1 MYFLFIFILLTSKE
15 LKFEFTLKNR
25 KKNLETYFSLD
36 KYIFEV
42 KSNSEDRQCI
52 ELCLDDINLKKK
64 CYNLVIENGSFH
76 IWINQNKIN
85 NTLIIPTSDL
95 EQNIIYKNGNVKGKS
110 SKEIFYINNY
120 NLGNLNFLISDS
132 LPKKY
137 ENYDGMI
144 GLGYLTNTNEEYIFS
159 FIQQLYNNQ
168 IIYHRIFTQ
177 SFLSSDKGEISFGEI
192 PKKIISDYKNYG
204 RCKAIEEIILNG
216 KKMKNNK
223 WQCNIIGVFYGRK
236 FYPNS
241 LETKING
248 TVSFFSYR
256 KRSLIPKKA
265 FEYFEKTYFLELI
278 KYNFCRIEKIKRYES
293 FICKKNMLFD
303 IDFNFVFGDW
313 IMHFPAEKMFIKY
326 NENEIQFIFSHKEN
340 HEEWTLGKTIVKQFI
355 MVYDL
360 DNNEIGFY
368 NENNVMI
375 NNNFIPQ
382 PPNVIQKNL
391 NNNNDVNKHFEK
403 EFLKRK
409 ILFFS
414 FIFIVNII
422 VFAMFCKKKKKKR
435 NNAIP
440 LIKKNFSELNEMD
453 L

>member
-25 KKNLETYFSLD
+25 KKNLESYFSLD

-52 ELCLDDINLKKK
+52 ELCLNDINLKKK

-192 PKKIISDYKNYG
+192 PKKIISDY
-204 RCKAIEEIILNG
+204 
-216 KKMKNNK
+216 
-223 WQCNIIGVFYGRK
+223 
-236 FYPNS
+236 
-241 LETKING
+241 
-248 TVSFFSYR
+248 
-256 KRSLIPKKA
+256 
-265 FEYFEKTYFLELI
+265 
-278 KYNFCRIEKIKRYES
+278 
-293 FICKKNMLFD
+293 
-303 IDFNFVFGDW
+303 
-313 IMHFPAEKMFIKY
+313 
-326 NENEIQFIFSHKEN
+326 
-340 HEEWTLGKTIVKQFI
+340 
-355 MVYDL
+355 
-360 DNNEIGFY
+360 
-368 NENNVMI
+368 
-375 NNNFIPQ
+375 
-382 PPNVIQKNL
+382 
-391 NNNNDVNKHFEK
+391 
-403 EFLKRK
+403 
-409 ILFFS
+409 
-414 FIFIVNII
+414 
-422 VFAMFCKKKKKKR
+422 
-435 NNAIP
+435 
-440 LIKKNFSELNEMD
+440 
-453 L
+453 

>member
-1 MYFLFIFILLTSKE
+1 
-15 LKFEFTLKNR
+15 
-25 KKNLETYFSLD
+25 
-36 KYIFEV
+36 
-42 KSNSEDRQCI
+42 
-52 ELCLDDINLKKK
+52 
-64 CYNLVIENGSFH
+64 
-76 IWINQNKIN
+76 
-85 NTLIIPTSDL
+85 
-95 EQNIIYKNGNVKGKS
+95 
-110 SKEIFYINNY
+110 
-120 NLGNLNFLISDS
+120 
-132 LPKKY
+132 
-137 ENYDGMI
+137 
-144 GLGYLTNTNEEYIFS
+144 
-159 FIQQLYNNQ
+159 
-168 IIYHRIFTQ
+168 
-177 SFLSSDKGEISFGEI
+177 
-192 PKKIISDYKNYG
+192 
-204 RCKAIEEIILNG
+204 
-216 KKMKNNK
+216 
-223 WQCNIIGVFYGRK
+223 
-236 FYPNS
+236 
-241 LETKING
+241 
-248 TVSFFSYR
+248 
-256 KRSLIPKKA
+256 
-265 FEYFEKTYFLELI
+265 
-278 KYNFCRIEKIKRYES
+278 
-293 FICKKNMLFD
+293 MLFD

-382 PPNVIQKNL
+382 PPNVDQKNL
-391 NNNNDVNKHFEK
+391 NNNNNVNKNFEK